1 MINICPIGRNCT
13 QSERDAFGLYDQEH
27 HIREKM
33 VATLEKEFPDYNF
46 VYLIGG
52 QISFDVVPKG
62 WDKTY
67 CLQQKAS
74 QLLPVKLSDA
84 EVDELFALVK
94 ANPGIHF
101 DVDLEAQE
109 VKAGEK
115 TYRFTID
122 AFRRHCMMNGLDSI
136 GLTLQHDDAIAAY
149 EAKQPAFMN

>member
-67 CLQQKAS
+67 CLQF
-74 QLLPVKLSDA
+74 LGDY
-84 EVDELFALVK
+84 DE
-94 ANPGIHF
+94 IHF
-101 DVDLEAQE
+101 FGD
-109 VKAGEK
+109 K
-115 TYRFTID
+115 TGPVGVR
-122 AFRRHCMMNGLDSI
+122 I
-136 GLTLQHDDAIAAY
+136 GI
-149 EAKQPAFMN
+149 

>member
-67 CLQQKAS
+67 CLQF
-74 QLLPVKLSDA
+74 LGDY
-84 EVDELFALVK
+84 DE
-94 ANPGIHF
+94 IHF
-101 DVDLEAQE
+101 FGDMTHVGGNDHEIFIDPRVIGHT
-109 VKAGEK
+109 VKDPED
-115 TYRFTID
+115 TIIQINKL
-122 AFRRHCMMNGLDSI
+122 FLN
-136 GLTLQHDDAIAAY
+136 
-149 EAKQPAFMN
+149 K